1 MIVRYTCWD
10 PLSFLYVKLYPR
22 YQNHA
27 RESEAHRPSH
37 YRCHNHQLDAAR
49 HNLITS

>member
-10 PLSFLYVKLYPR
+10 PLGFLYVKLYPR

-27 RESEAHRPSH
+27 RESEVIIVVTIT
-37 YRCHNHQLDAAR
+37 
-49 HNLITS
+49 NLMLRDTT